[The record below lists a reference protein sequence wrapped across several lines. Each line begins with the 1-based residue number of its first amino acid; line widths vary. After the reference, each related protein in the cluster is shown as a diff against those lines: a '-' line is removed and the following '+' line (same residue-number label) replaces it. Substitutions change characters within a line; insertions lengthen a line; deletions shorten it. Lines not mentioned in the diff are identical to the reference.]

1 MRLSFPL
8 ILVVTLFVVGC
19 ETAGWIHYR
28 NDHTGE
34 TWEVHNPPK
43 AQAPALLSRG
53 KDGQMDAS
61 VSPPRK
67 EDTAIKQLWVIPVIG
82 AGLMVLG
89 VATLI
94 FRGWFPS
101 VPMAA
106 SIGSMATGALLIAA
120 PKIVQE
126 AWWLIVLM
134 VGAVV
139 VMYGI
144 SWWDNHRKLKGAT
157 A

>member
-1 MRLSFPL
+1 
-8 ILVVTLFVVGC
+8 
-19 ETAGWIHYR
+19 
-28 NDHTGE
+28 
-34 TWEVHNPPK
+34 
-43 AQAPALLSRG
+43 
-53 KDGQMDAS
+53 
-61 VSPPRK
+61 
-67 EDTAIKQLWVIPVIG
+67 
-82 AGLMVLG
+82 
-89 VATLI
+89 
-94 FRGWFPS
+94 
-101 VPMAA
+101 MAA

-157 A
+157 